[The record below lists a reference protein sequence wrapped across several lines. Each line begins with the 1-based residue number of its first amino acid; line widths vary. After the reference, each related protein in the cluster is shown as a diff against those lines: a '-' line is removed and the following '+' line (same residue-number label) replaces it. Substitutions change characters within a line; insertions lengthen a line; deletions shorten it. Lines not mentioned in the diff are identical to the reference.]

1 MNEKNYIEILSET
14 ELLEKAANASSEGI
28 TISTMTQPDRPL
40 IFVNEG
46 FKKLTGYSSQD
57 AIGKNCRFLQGED
70 TNQKS
75 VAKLREAI
83 KKGEACTVELLN
95 YTKTGDPFWNRLSI
109 TPILNQD
116 GIVTHYVG
124 IQSDITDLRKTQV
137 ELRLANKE
145 LKTFQERIKKELDQ
159 AKIVQHLLLPTKF
172 PQHDD
177 VRFASLFIPMDE
189 VGGDFF
195 DVIELSDDKY
205 GILIADVTGHGIP
218 AALLTFMLSTVFKNA
233 AAGLTS
239 TEQAVRLTNK
249 RLYGNMPGDAFV
261 TMFYAIYD
269 TSSGI
274 LTYTQAGH
282 PEGYIVRKSTQE
294 IIPLSTEGTLVGAFS
309 DDEVSFSQK
318 EIQLQ
323 SGDKLCLYTDAI
335 LDILD
340 KVDDDEVDHDFESLL
355 LRNSMRSLEQLF
367 NAIYEFG
374 LECGNL
380 KKYPDDFTIVGLEVI
395 EK

>member
-1 MNEKNYIEILSET
+1 MTDKNYLGIISET
-14 ELLEKAANASSEGI
+14 ELLQKAANASLEGI
-28 TISTMTQPDRPL
+28 TISTMTQSDQPL

-46 FKKLTGYSSQD
+46 FQKLTGYSKEEVL
-57 AIGKNCRFLQGED
+57 GKNCRFLQGED

-75 VAKLREAI
+75 VSKLREAI

-95 YTKTGDPFWNRLSI
+95 YNKTGEPFWNRLSI
-109 TPILNQD
+109 TPIRNQD

-124 IQSDITDLRKTQV
+124 IQSDISDLRKTQA

-159 AKIVQHLLLPTKF
+159 ARIVQHLLVPTKF
-172 PQHDD
+172 PQRDD

-195 DVIELSDDKY
+195 DVIELSDHKY
-205 GILIADVTGHGIP
+205 GLLIADVTGHGIP
-218 AALLTFMLSTVFKNA
+218 AALLTFMLATVFKNA

-269 TSSGI
+269 SSSGI

-282 PEGYIVRKSTQE
+282 PNAYVIRNSTQE
-294 IIPLSTEGTLVGAFS
+294 VIPLSTDGTLVGAFS
-309 DDEVSFSQK
+309 DEEVSFSEK

-340 KVDDDEVDHDFESLL
+340 KVDDKKVDNDFESLL
-355 LRNSMRSLEQLF
+355 LRNSKQPLEVLF
-367 NAIYEFG
+367 NAIYEYG

-380 KKYPDDFTIVGLEVI
+380 RKYPDDFTMVGLEVI
-395 EK
+395 E